1 MAQTTVTLN
10 LDGEGIEHSK
20 LEEHLR
26 DFIENEVGDSIE
38 VLDSCTIDIVT
49 EEA

>member
-1 MAQTTVTLN
+1 MAQVTVTLN

-20 LEEHLR
+20 LEENLR

-38 VLDSCTIDIVT
+38 VLDSCSIDIS